1 MDNDKIVNIT
11 TRNCSDVQNNEKMSD
26 VNNNNLSSNV
36 CQSVINTNSE
46 LEKINSL
53 KHYVEITD
61 SE

>member
-1 MDNDKIVNIT
+1 
-11 TRNCSDVQNNEKMSD
+11 MSD

-46 LEKINSL
+46 LEKTNSL
-53 KHYVEITD
+53 NHYVEITD